1 MFIWPDGRPGAV
13 QRAGRERPLPSTQ
26 PSRACCGFTN
36 RLRTSPATVSEAAEV
51 RRFVPI
57 VSSSLPPADCLPGG
71 GSRTAHRL
79 RCVVARWTCRAVR
92 SKISSIRFDRAIER
106 PRSTLSCIGT
116 ASVCKDLA
124 APDQASSRLDQTRPA
139 VSANCFRTMETE
151 ESRPPACT
159 PVRSKP
165 CPVESDAISRPER
178 PLQSDFCEAS
188 RRLDGR
194 LPELSAAIDPASSV
208 GRL

>member
-79 RCVVARWTCRAVR
+79 RCVVGRWTCRAVR

-124 APDQASSRLDQTRPA
+124 APDRGVFQAGSDEACRKRELLPDHGNGRVP
-139 VSANCFRTMETE
+139 SARMY
-151 ESRPPACT
+151 PG
-159 PVRSKP
+159 
-165 CPVESDAISRPER
+165 PVEALSRGIGCDFTSGATSAIRF
-178 PLQSDFCEAS
+178 L
-188 RRLDGR
+188 
-194 LPELSAAIDPASSV
+194 
-208 GRL
+208 